1 MLGTARQAFLIAAS
15 LLWSSIT
22 TATDARDYSTEP
34 ANSREI
40 IVKSGEVATVELNE
54 AATRVVLINASVAEG
69 HIVDD
74 TLLVIRA
81 KAAGTATA
89 TVLSDKNTRTVAV
102 RIVVQP
108 QENQPSSVGAL
119 NSGPSLD
126 HTPTKAEITSLM
138 GPRFMAASLGA
149 FPSAGLPQRSER
161 AITFEQTR
169 PPLGWRQF
177 CSFYPSECTGSRADA
192 QLMTL
197 NETSWRQLVAINRAV
212 NRRIA
217 PVSDME
223 HRGVVEHWDYPMDGK
238 GDCEDYALLK
248 RRLLIEAGWPRQ
260 ALLMTVVR
268 DKRGDGH
275 AVLTVITDRGDLVL
289 DNQNP
294 RIVNWVESGYRYIK
308 RQSAEDPNVWVS
320 LKSPE
325 PAMSDI
331 TAQRSHAE

>member
-1 MLGTARQAFLIAAS
+1 MFGTARQAFLIAVS
-15 LLWSSIT
+15 LLWGGIT
-22 TATDARDYSTEP
+22 TATDARDYSAASAT
-34 ANSREI
+34 AREI
-40 IVKSGEVATVELNE
+40 IVKSGDVATIELSE
-54 AATRVVLINASVAEG
+54 AATRVVLINANVAEG

-81 KAAGTATA
+81 KAVGTANA
-89 TVLSDKNTRTVAV
+89 TVLSDKSTRSTAV

-108 QENQPSSVGAL
+108 PGSQPSSAGVL

-126 HTPTKAEITSLM
+126 HTPSRAEIMSLM
-138 GPRFMAASLGA
+138 GPRFMIASSGTL
-149 FPSAGLPQRSER
+149 PSVGMPGRSDH
-161 AITFEQTR
+161 AVTFEQTR

-177 CSFYPSECTGSRADA
+177 CAFYPAECMSSRSEA
-192 QLMTL
+192 QIMALSD
-197 NETSWRQLVAINRAV
+197 TSWRQLVAINRAV

-223 HRGVVEHWDYPMDGK
+223 HHGVVEHWDYPMDGK

-248 RRLLIEAGWPRQ
+248 RRLLIDAGWPRQ

-275 AVLTVITDRGDLVL
+275 AVLTVATDRGDLVL

-294 RIVNWVESGYRYIK
+294 RIVNWMESGYRYIK

-325 PAMSDI
+325 PALSDI
-331 TAQRSHAE
+331 TAQRGQNE